1 MKDGKSL
8 VSHLENHS
16 FVIVIRLSNKSIKVN
31 VTLQCKK
38 HLNAAIMDGLHGNIS
53 IIKTFQKVN

>member
-31 VTLQCKK
+31 VTQQCKK

-53 IIKTFQKVN
+53 SYKLSKK

>member
-8 VSHLENHS
+8 VSHLENRS

-53 IIKTFQKVN
+53 II